1 MSNLVIIGIS
11 DTADRII
18 RYVNRYRLFNVIGC
32 AVDKMYLA
40 ENEYVTIGG
49 GSFRVWDLEH
59 LHEYIDIENDYVFV
73 ALLWN
78 RLNADRRSLFEK
90 VQQMNRFKFANIISP
105 NAIVRGEIK
114 GVNCWICDNVIIHE
128 LAVVEDDVFVMD
140 KAFVG
145 HRSVVK
151 SHAFLAVGAM
161 VMGSV
166 VVGEQCFI
174 GVNANIFD
182 GTHIG
187 NKCLVGACTYVKRNL
202 PDFSTIKTP
211 SDSFIIKTY
220 SETEIENKWLAR
232 KNVR

>member
-18 RYVNRYRLFNVIGC
+18 RFVNRYCLFNVIGC
-32 AVDKMYLA
+32 AVDKSYLP
-40 ENEYVTIGG
+40 ENESIEIGG
-49 GSFRVWDLEH
+49 GYYRVWDLEH
-59 LHEYIDIENDYVFV
+59 LDEHIDADNDYVFV

-78 RLNADRRSLFEK
+78 RLNADRRFLFEK

-114 GVNCWICDNVIIHE
+114 GVNCWVCDNVIIQE
-128 LAVVEDDVFVMD
+128 QTVVEDDVFVMD

-145 HRSVVK
+145 HRSIVK
-151 SHAFLAVGAM
+151 SHSFLAAGAM

-166 VVGEQCFI
+166 IVGEQSYI
-174 GVNANIFD
+174 GVNASIFD

-211 SDSFIIKTY
+211 SDAFVIKTY

>member
-18 RYVNRYRLFNVIGC
+18 RFVNRYCLFNVIGC
-32 AVDKMYLA
+32 AVDKSYLP
-40 ENEYVTIGG
+40 ENESIEIGG
-49 GSFRVWDLEH
+49 GYYRVWDLEH
-59 LHEYIDIENDYVFV
+59 LDEHIDADNDYVFV

-78 RLNADRRSLFEK
+78 RLNADRRFLFEK

-114 GVNCWICDNVIIHE
+114 GVNCWVC
-128 LAVVEDDVFVMD
+128 D

-145 HRSVVK
+145 HRSIVK
-151 SHAFLAVGAM
+151 SHSFLAAGAM

-166 VVGEQCFI
+166 IVGEQSYI
-174 GVNANIFD
+174 GVNASIFD

-211 SDSFIIKTY
+211 SDAFVIKTY